1 MIYLD
6 NAATSWPK
14 PPEVIRAMA
23 NLLENAGGNP
33 GRSGHRLS
41 VAAGRVLYDTRE
53 ALAELFGADDPL
65 RVVLSPNVTYAL
77 NIALTGLLRPG
88 DRVVTTGIE
97 HNSVMRPLRSLQ
109 AAGVLLDVVP
119 CAPDGHVD
127 MERMAE
133 ALRAPASV
141 VVANHA
147 SNVVG
152 TIAPVGEIALLA
164 HRAGALF
171 IVDAAQTGG
180 VLPIDVQALGID
192 LLAFTGHKGLLGP
205 TGTGGLVIAPH
216 LAPERFRPVFTGG
229 TGSRSE
235 EELPPEVFPDRLEAG
250 TPNSVGIAGL
260 GAAVRFLQATGVET
274 IRRHERGLLERLL
287 NGLREIPGVRMYG
300 PTDVSQRTATVSVRI
315 EGMSESEIGWR
326 LDEEYGILC
335 RVGLHCA
342 PAAHRTLGTFPHG
355 TVRLS
360 AGVFTT
366 YEEIDQAVAALR
378 DLAKSRHRD

>member
-378 DLAKSRHRD
+378 DLAQSRHRD